1 MSLVLSRSGAFFSVA
16 VVGLISVPLAIK
28 FSTHAA
34 SVAVASETQSPENP
48 GTNASS
54 PNLEVALIRAGLD
67 PRALAAAG
75 VSSAQVSSVAA
86 AVSAHLAQSLS
97 AISDADQAYAQA
109 RVEHDALDRKV
120 GGGTASQEEI
130 TALAAARQA
139 LDSARALRAS
149 RLDALHTAGATGLSF
164 DQRSRLAML
173 RLNADKPAP
182 IEFKVVERT
191 EAEWVALR
199 DALSNERS
207 AAANGEQPNAGCQS
221 LLGSARS
228 NSTVAAAKSAIDT
241 NLAAVQ
247 SAWSVAVGD

>member
-1 MSLVLSRSGAFFSVA
+1 MSLVSSRTGAFFSVA
-16 VVGLISVPLAIK
+16 LLGVVSVPLVIK
-28 FSTHAA
+28 FAA
-34 SVAVASETQSPENP
+34 RTAVAVATTTQGEGGGNQAP
-48 GTNASS
+48 AS
-54 PNLEVALIRAGLD
+54 NLDVLMIRAGLD
-67 PRALAAAG
+67 ARSLAAAG
-75 VSSAQVSSVAA
+75 VSSAQVSSVASALA
-86 AVSAHLAQSLS
+86 AHVAQAPSLS
-97 AISDADQAYAQA
+97 EADQSYAQA

-120 GGGTASQEEI
+120 GGGTASPEEI

-149 RLDALHTAGATGLSF
+149 RLDALHTAGAAGLSF

-173 RLNADKPAP
+173 RFNADKPAP

-228 NSTVAAAKSAIDT
+228 NSAVAAAKSAIDT
-241 NLAAVQ
+241 NLASIQ